1 MKHIKTTTARI
12 LLLALLASTFLA
24 TACTSTSTQN
34 GVQIQKN
41 RSLNP
46 LDYIPYL

>member
-1 MKHIKTTTARI
+1 MKNRRTRI
-12 LLLALLASTFLA
+12 CLLALLALA
-24 TACTSTSTQN
+24 LLTTACTSTRNEN
-34 GVQIQKN
+34 GVQIQKK

>member
-1 MKHIKTTTARI
+1 MKNRRTLIC
-12 LLLALLASTFLA
+12 LLALLALA
-24 TACTSTSTQN
+24 LLSTACTSTRSEN